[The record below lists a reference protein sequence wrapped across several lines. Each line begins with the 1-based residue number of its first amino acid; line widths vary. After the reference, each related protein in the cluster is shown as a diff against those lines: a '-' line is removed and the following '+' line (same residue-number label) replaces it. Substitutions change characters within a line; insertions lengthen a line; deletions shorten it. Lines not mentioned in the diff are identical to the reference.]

1 MQVALGEARA
11 VAAEVM
17 ERGYGVVRCALT
29 PSQVAV
35 LAGEVARELAE
46 PSEPALAES
55 GARPVQL
62 EDAASW
68 PAGTQRRVFEAVP
81 PGGAGP
87 WSAVAESPRLR
98 AALDELLGEGGWEL
112 PLNRPLPPGGTRE
125 DFVRHWYCPVTF
137 PEGRGEKRPVG
148 QPANLQ
154 SLALPGNDGTGPPW
168 TAAEDA
174 ALAAAVEA
182 GPGWAAAAAAVLP
195 GRNKKMC
202 RERWCPAW
210 TPEEDARLLRCV
222 EGLGGAHAPKKLADA
237 FGGAER
243 TLLQVQARAFHLVAA
258 RAAHG
263 VGPGAAQHS
272 QEPDPSSLWT
282 AINRRRSPHRGWHLD
297 AGPGLST
304 SHHRTAAGHPYQGLV
319 LLVLL
324 SDWPPG
330 GGGTAVVAGSHRQV
344 MARLEAAGPGGIPHD
359 DISRWTQARG
369 PNP

>member
-137 PEGRGEKRPVG
+137 PEGRGEKRPG
-148 QPANLQ
+148 GWGAIAPCPPPQPTPTLGRTRSAQ
-154 SLALPGNDGTGPPW
+154 WASQPTYSLSRCRATTARARPGRQRRMLPLRQPSRRAPAGRPLLPQCSLGGTRRCAGSGGAPRGPPRR
-168 TAAEDA
+168 TRGSCAAWRGWV
-174 ALAAAVEA
+174 ALTPPRSSRMPLA
-182 GPGWAAAAAAVLP
+182 GRRGHCCKCRR
-195 GRNKKMC
+195 GRF
-202 RERWCPAW
+202 
-210 TPEEDARLLRCV
+210 T
-222 EGLGGAHAPKKLADA
+222 
-237 FGGAER
+237 
-243 TLLQVQARAFHLVAA
+243 
-258 RAAHG
+258 
-263 VGPGAAQHS
+263 
-272 QEPDPSSLWT
+272 SSLRG
-282 AINRRRSPHRGWHLD
+282 RRMG
-297 AGPGLST
+297 
-304 SHHRTAAGHPYQGLV
+304 
-319 LLVLL
+319 
-324 SDWPPG
+324 
-330 GGGTAVVAGSHRQV
+330 
-344 MARLEAAGPGGIPHD
+344 
-359 DISRWTQARG
+359 
-369 PNP
+369 